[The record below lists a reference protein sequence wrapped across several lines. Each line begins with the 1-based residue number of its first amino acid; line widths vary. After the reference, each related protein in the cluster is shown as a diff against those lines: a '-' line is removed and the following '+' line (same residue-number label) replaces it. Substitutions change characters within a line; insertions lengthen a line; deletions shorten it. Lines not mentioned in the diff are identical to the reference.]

1 MMSKLVPIIYLI
13 GVLLLILPAFI
24 KTNQNLKSFITN
36 LSIWAAIIIVLL
48 SVYYLF
54 KILA

>member
-13 GVLLLILPAFI
+13 GVLLLILAAFI

>member
-1 MMSKLVPIIYLI
+1 MSKLVPIIYLI
-13 GVLLLILPAFI
+13 GVLFLILPAFI
-24 KTNQNLKSFITN
+24 KTNQNLKRFITN
-36 LSIWAAIIIVLL
+36 LSLWAAIIIVLL